1 MTVYDESFIIKLN
14 LNIKEIFQRRGICM
28 KDEKVMLTREGLEK
42 LQKELKYLKEVE
54 RPEVA
59 QKIQEALAFGD
70 LSENAEYAA
79 AKDRQAFVEGR
90 ILSIEKILENYELI
104 EDGKKKDGVVSVGSK
119 VKIKDMKTKTT
130 LEFTIVGSPETDP
143 LSGKISRNSPLGKAL
158 LGKKRGEVI
167 SVKVPAGLA
176 KYKILKVE

>member
-1 MTVYDESFIIKLN
+1 
-14 LNIKEIFQRRGICM
+14 M

-59 QKIQEALAFGD
+59 QKIREALAFGD

-104 EDGKKKDGVVSVGSK
+104 DDSKKKDGVVTVGSK
-119 VKIKDMKTKTT
+119 VKIKDVNSGTT

-158 LGKKRGEVI
+158 LGKKKGEVVN
-167 SVKVPAGLA
+167 VKVPAGFMN
-176 KYKILKVE
+176 YKIIKVE

>member
-1 MTVYDESFIIKLN
+1 M
-14 LNIKEIFQRRGICM
+14 R
-28 KDEKVMLTREGLEK
+28 DEKVMLTREGLEK
-42 LQKELKYLKEVE
+42 LQNELKYLKEVE

-59 QKIQEALAFGD
+59 QKIREALAFGD

-90 ILSIEKILENYELI
+90 ILSIERMLENYELI
-104 EDGKKKDGVVSVGSK
+104 EENKRKDGVISVGSH
-119 VKIKDMKTKTT
+119 VKIQDVKSGIT
-130 LEFTIVGSPETDP
+130 LEFAIVGSPETDP

-158 LGKKRGEVI
+158 LGKKEGEVVD
-167 SVKVPAGLA
+167 VKVPAGLV